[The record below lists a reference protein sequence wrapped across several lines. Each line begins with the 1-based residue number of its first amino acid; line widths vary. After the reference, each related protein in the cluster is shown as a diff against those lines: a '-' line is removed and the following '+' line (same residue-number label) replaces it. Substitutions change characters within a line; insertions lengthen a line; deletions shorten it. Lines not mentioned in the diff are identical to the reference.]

1 MQKKQKSRFGQLG
14 KRRLFLT
21 VILAASAGAI
31 VWFTV
36 HPPKQSEQ
44 RIPQPE
50 STKDPDAVSVPFYS
64 LNLTGTA
71 RGNLSREY
79 AAYNVSYA
87 PQNYYT
93 MLGTLRDMSGE
104 VIYGTETLARSAPQ
118 KSYANQRNRLCMYL
132 YGDTESRAESIIGPE
147 ALMRT
152 SKGESPDFVT
162 GDSLRLSLHC
172 ALEEPICKLLFD
184 NGISGGCIIQ
194 DTATGRIDVMT
205 ASSISAD
212 NKSGTLWDALHLEK
226 SGLSQ
231 LEACIDPAA
240 VRDLGL
246 TDEETAAYFDYHA
259 LSSVR
264 TATDPETGNE
274 EAVTRYHFMTD
285 FDLLDESADGRISPL
300 HLNSVTQR
308 IFSGKSMTPTLID
321 ALLRPAED
329 GEEVLV
335 QPVKSGTDIP
345 QQIVDAG
352 KALYTRTEETE
363 SATLQYRTDELH
375 EFLYVTGRIVTKDGA
390 KDKCF
395 TLYARN
401 PAGEDTRNRC
411 ILQLPKCIAYYIA
424 HENDAA
430 PAETPAPETVQEEA
444 GTEAVTEMITETIT
458 ETIPEEAA
466 HEEAVE
472 E

>member
-1 MQKKQKSRFGQLG
+1 MPKNEKKRRLGALG

-21 VILAASAGAI
+21 VIFAVSAGCI
-31 VWFTV
+31 VWFTI
-36 HPPKQSEQ
+36 HPPMQSEP

-50 STKDPDAVSVPFYS
+50 STQDPDTPAVPFYS

-71 RGNLSREY
+71 RGNLAREF

-93 MLGTLRDMSGE
+93 MLGTLRDMSGA
-104 VIYGTETLARSAPQ
+104 VIYGTQTLARSAPQ
-118 KSYANQRNRLCMYL
+118 KTYEWQRNRLCMYL
-132 YGDTESRAESIIGPE
+132 YGDTQSRAESIIGPE

-152 SKGESPDFVT
+152 SKGESADFVT
-162 GDSLRLSLHC
+162 GDSLRLSLHSS
-172 ALEEPICKLLFD
+172 LEAPICKLLFD

-212 NKSGTLWDALHLEK
+212 NKSGTVWEALHLEK

-240 VRDLGL
+240 IRDLDL
-246 TDEETAAYFDYHA
+246 TDEQAAAYFDYHA

-264 TATDPETGNE
+264 TERNPETGNE
-274 EAVTRYHFMTD
+274 EAVTRWHFMTD
-285 FDLLDESADGRISPL
+285 FDLLDESDDGRISPL
-300 HLNSVTQR
+300 HLNAVTQH
-308 IFSGKSMTPTLID
+308 IFSGKCMTPTLID
-321 ALLRPAED
+321 ALIRPAEG

-335 QPVKSGTDIP
+335 QPVRTGIDLPAEIAE
-345 QQIVDAG
+345 AG
-352 KALYTRTEETE
+352 KALYTRTEETDT
-363 SATLQYRTDELH
+363 AVLQYRTDELH
-375 EFLYVTGRIVTKDGA
+375 TFLYVTGRIVTKDGA

-411 ILQLPKCIAYYIA
+411 ILQLPKCIAYYIV
-424 HENDAA
+424 HENDPAAAPVPEVPAQEEQAA
-430 PAETPAPETVQEEA
+430 PATETTTTETTFNEETAQEEA
-444 GTEAVTEMITETIT
+444 AET
-458 ETIPEEAA
+458 
-466 HEEAVE
+466 
-472 E
+472 